1 MRRRDFITLVGGG
14 LAWPLTARA
23 QHAGKMWRI
32 AFITHVPQDI
42 YEPLFEDLR
51 ELGYVEGQNIII
63 ERRYAEGRPE
73 RFQEFAAEMV
83 RLKAD
88 LIITTTTPGALA
100 AKNATTTIPIV
111 IPTAIDPV
119 GTGLIASLAH
129 PGGNITGGAILTG
142 EMAAKRLELLKEM
155 VSSLSRTAVLWNS
168 ANPANELAW
177 KETQGAARALG
188 VTLQSHEVQGTKDLE
203 VAFARMSEEHID
215 ALFVLDDALTVQ
227 YRKEIAD
234 FAMQKRVPS
243 MFAAKDRVEAGGL
256 MSYGPRYSEMMRRA
270 ASLVDKIL
278 RGAQPANLPMEQPTM
293 FDLVINLK
301 TAKAIGLTVP
311 PTLLAR
317 ADEVI
322 E

>member
-1 MRRRDFITLVGGG
+1 MKRREFITLLGG
-14 LAWPLTARA
+14 AAVWPVTAGA

-32 AFITHVPQDI
+32 AFITQAETNI
-42 YEPLFEDLR
+42 YEALFERLR

-63 ERRYAEGRPE
+63 ERRYAEGRAE
-73 RFQEFAAEMV
+73 KFQEFAAEMV

-88 LIITTTTPGALA
+88 LIITITTPAALA

-119 GTGLIASLAH
+119 GTGLIASLAR
-129 PGGNITGGAILTG
+129 PGGNITGGAVLTG
-142 EMAAKRLELLKEM
+142 EMAAKRLELLKE
-155 VSSLSRTAVLWNS
+155 VVPSLSRTAVLWNS
-168 ANPANELAW
+168 ANPANALAW
-177 KETQGAARALG
+177 RETQGAARALG
-188 VTLQSHEVQGTKDLE
+188 VTLQSHEVQGPKDFE
-203 VAFARMSEEHID
+203 IAFARTAEERPD
-215 ALFVLDDALTVQ
+215 ALFVLDDALTIQ

-234 FAMQKRVPS
+234 FAMQKRLPS
-243 MFAAKDRVEAGGL
+243 VFAAKDRVEAGGL
-256 MSYGPRYSEMMRRA
+256 MSYGPRYSEMMRHA

-278 RGAQPANLPMEQPTM
+278 RGAQPANLPMEQPTT
-293 FDLVINLK
+293 FELVINLK

-311 PTLLAR
+311 PLLLSR